1 NVITVRE
8 TERAERVKAVEL
20 VEAKKQAEREAIA
33 IEVGAEA
40 QKNAAADKAEAVRTI
55 ASAEAERERIRAKG
69 EADAEILKAEAAE
82 KRYMVDAS
90 GERALNEARN
100 LLSPEQIQ
108 MQIKQT
114 LIENLPEIIRESV
127 KPMEQ
132 IEGIKI
138 IQIDGLN
145 SGNGSGAAGEG
156 GAGSLADQMVNSAL
170 RYRGQAPLVDSL
182 LSEIGLKGS
191 DINGLQDLNK
201 ETDKK

>member
-1 NVITVRE
+1 
-8 TERAERVKAVEL
+8 
-20 VEAKKQAEREAIA
+20 
-33 IEVGAEA
+33 
-40 QKNAAADKAEAVRTI
+40 
-55 ASAEAERERIRAKG
+55 
-69 EADAEILKAEAAE
+69 
-82 KRYMVDAS
+82 MVDAS

-145 SGNGSGAAGEG
+145 AGNGSGAAG

-201 ETDKK
+201 GDEG